1 MVHTAKTSIAYL
13 FFLQSGQQFCVRDG
27 ALSLMDA
34 PLNYPFSILGSGK
47 AMKDVIDYVKDTIS
61 LSYNIGTV
69 PVFTQMSLTYM
80 QGINQKITIG
90 TVRPQLGKQV

>member
-1 MVHTAKTSIAYL
+1 
-13 FFLQSGQQFCVRDG
+13 
-27 ALSLMDA
+27 
-34 PLNYPFSILGSGK
+34 
-47 AMKDVIDYVKDTIS
+47 MKDVIDYVKDTIS